1 MQFGKPMMSVS
12 RPMTGD
18 DAGLAR
24 NLGERFLSSLR
35 DYPDYPAL
43 EVGGRVLSYNELYS
57 LARPIAERLE
67 QAPSSLR
74 RSAIL
79 VSRSMAGFVGILAA
93 ALAGHAYVPINSGFP
108 RDRQSTILARSRAT
122 SLICAATD
130 LECARAIVKSSESS
144 RQTSSCAVIGV
155 DEDSPVAVQGFD
167 STGPILNR
175 DEGGDDLAYI
185 MFTSGSTG
193 VPKGVPITQANIAAY
208 LESVRSIL
216 DIRAGDRFSQT
227 FELSFDFSV
236 HDLWAC
242 WSNAGCLVV
251 AQLQDLLEPER
262 YLVRNAIT
270 CVAMVPSLGRKIQQG
285 GKLIEGAFPGIR
297 NTVFG
302 GEALPADLARDWL
315 AAAPGSLV
323 ENWYGPTEAAV
334 LCTRFS
340 CTRDSLENVDSG
352 GLAPIGKPF
361 PGMEVR
367 LVDESRAIVADG
379 EVGELLL
386 AGPQVMPGYLD
397 AAELDEQS
405 FMLLDD
411 GGRYYRTGDLA
422 RYDDQGILR
431 YVDRIDN
438 QVKVRGFRIE
448 LGEIEAALRSLLPS
462 RNIVATPYPAEST
475 NPDNIVAVV
484 EGDVATAS
492 EVISGM
498 RGLVPGYMVPACLL
512 SIARMPVNVNGK
524 FDRKAVDS
532 FVSDKLGQGAID
544 FAQDA
549 NAQQPS
555 IEQSGHDSSVDIEG
569 LLDLVEAITPGLDR
583 NRTVE
588 SPSLFEA
595 GMDSMGFMG
604 FTLALEQRYKIEI
617 TQEDVAV
624 LSRLSLPRMTDAL
637 SGRQEFDHLR
647 TGHQFR
653 ALRAHQFLDQFA
665 EFVRAQNRPLIL
677 LLGSSGLYRGFDT
690 EVFDR
695 AYYQLQG
702 RHVRSVNIGLPALS
716 MEGLAKIWEF
726 VRDTCKELEAD
737 VDCAVFEFDP
747 MLVCCQPPAGD
758 MDVVKDRQC
767 GKSLLGLSRDLSED
781 FAWLPERAGSVRF
794 NAENTVVALP
804 KWQLRRNAEI
814 VETYRGRLALDD
826 ELLASWVRG
835 ACAVREIARHAV
847 GFVQPLDE
855 PRFRRFL
862 PWNHPHAL
870 NPCLQELER
879 SASISIEDRFYF
891 DLDRKD
897 FQTLNHVNPQEGS
910 RKFSTQI
917 AQLVASRK

>member
-1 MQFGKPMMSVS
+1 MI
-12 RPMTGD
+12 RGD
-18 DAGLAR
+18 VGPAR
-24 NLGERFLSSLR
+24 SLGERFLSSLR

-43 EVGGRVLSYNELYS
+43 EVDGRVLSYRELYG
-57 LARPIAERLE
+57 LARPIAERLDQE
-67 QAPSSLR
+67 PSSPR

-108 RDRQSTILARSRAT
+108 RDRQATILDRSRAT
-122 SLICAATD
+122 SLVCAASD
-130 LECARAIVKSSESS
+130 LDRARAVVKPGESS
-144 RQTSSCAVIGV
+144 RPGTQCTVIEV
-155 DEDSPVAVQGFD
+155 DEDCSAAAEDFESADPV
-167 STGPILNR
+167 SNR
-175 DEGGDDLAYI
+175 DEGGGNLAYI

-193 VPKGVPITQANIAAY
+193 IPKGVPITQANISAY
-208 LESVRSIL
+208 LESVHSIL
-216 DIRAGDRFSQT
+216 DIRPGDRFSQT

-262 YLVRNAIT
+262 YLQRNTIT

-285 GKLIEGAFPGIR
+285 GKLNQGAFPEIR

-340 CTRDSLENVDSG
+340 CTRDSLKNVGSG
-352 GLAPIGKPF
+352 ELAPIGTPF
-361 PGMEVR
+361 PGMKVR
-367 LVDESRAIVADG
+367 LVDESRSLVADG

-386 AGPQVMPGYLD
+386 AGPQVMPGYLE
-397 AAELDEQS
+397 APELDDQS
-405 FMLLDD
+405 FMVLDD
-411 GGRYYRTGDLA
+411 GDRYYRTGDLA

-462 RNIVATPYPAEST
+462 RNIVATPYPAGSF
-475 NPDNIVAVV
+475 NPENIVAVV
-484 EGDVATAS
+484 EGGVGAAS
-492 EVISGM
+492 EVIAGM

-512 SIARMPVNVNGK
+512 SIDRVPVNVNGK

-532 FVSDKLGQGAID
+532 YVSDKLGPGAIEL
-544 FAQDA
+544 AQDVHP
-549 NAQQPS
+549 QQAS
-555 IEQSGHDSSVDIEG
+555 IEQPGTDSPVGIEG

-617 TQEDVAV
+617 TQEDVAI
-624 LSRLSLPRMTDAL
+624 LSRLSLPQMVDAL
-637 SGRQEFDHLR
+637 SGRQEFEHLR

-653 ALRAHQFLDQFA
+653 ALRAHQFLDEFA
-665 EFVRAQNRPLIL
+665 EFVRAQDRPLVL

-690 EVFDR
+690 RIFDDEF
-695 AYYQLQG
+695 YQLQG

-726 VRDTCKELEAD
+726 VRDTCRELEAD
-737 VDCAVFEFDP
+737 VEFAVIEFDP
-747 MLVCCQPPAGD
+747 MLVCCKPPAGD
-758 MDVVKDRQC
+758 LDVVKDRQC
-767 GKSLLGLSRDLSED
+767 GKSVLGLSKDLQED
-781 FAWLPERAGSVRF
+781 FAWLPDRAGSVRF
-794 NAENTVVALP
+794 NTANPVIGLP
-804 KWQLRRNAEI
+804 KWQRKRNAEI
-814 VETYRGRLALDD
+814 VQTYRGQLALDD
-826 ELLASWVRG
+826 DLLASWVRG
-835 ACAVREIARHAV
+835 ARAVGEVARHTV
-847 GFVQPLDE
+847 GFVQPLKE
-855 PRFRRFL
+855 PRANRFL
-862 PWNHPHAL
+862 PWTHPFAL
-870 NPCLQELER
+870 NQCLRELER
-879 SASISIEDRFYF
+879 LASISIENRFYF
-891 DLDRKD
+891 DLARED
-897 FQTLNHVNPQEGS
+897 FQTLNHLNPQQGT

-917 AQLVASRK
+917 ARLVASLK